1 VARESPL
8 PDFEL
13 PASRSNG
20 AHLTRIPVEF
30 ADPFLLVKHPNRK
43 PAYGAAFGFFRRF
56 SMSSVLARIGGLV
69 LVAFGVGLFRAD
81 ASTEPAEIQWNE
93 LAALIVG
100 HHVSIPLAGGV
111 VVEGDALSVRAQA
124 LMLDIG
130 RTSDSRQYPKGQTAI
145 PRASVTEV
153 RLAEHRGSGGR
164 ILGTVVGALVGMV
177 VGGEIA
183 VHGPNSEAAGVST
196 FTASAVACTVAGYY
210 AGKSADRHSRWLRI
224 APLPAAGVLP
234 SSGILKSAEVPAGD
248 TR

>member
-1 VARESPL
+1 V
-8 PDFEL
+8 
-13 PASRSNG
+13 
-20 AHLTRIPVEF
+20 
-30 ADPFLLVKHPNRK
+30 LL
-43 PAYGAAFGFFRRF
+43 
-56 SMSSVLARIGGLV
+56 
-69 LVAFGVGLFRAD
+69 AFGVGLFRAD

-93 LAALIVG
+93 LATLIVG

-111 VVEGDALSVRAQA
+111 VVEGDALSVRDQA

-183 VHGPNSEAAGVST
+183 VHGTNSEGAGIST

-210 AGKSADRHSRWLRI
+210 AGRSADRHSRLLRI
-224 APLPAAGVLP
+224 APQLAHSGLPVGGVGQPAEALAGAP
-234 SSGILKSAEVPAGD
+234 
-248 TR
+248 R